1 MLSIHIENMIKVK
14 RLRSAWHLSRMKET
28 RKPHQILFS
37 ELERGRKTPKEAE
50 NQMDSK
56 RSQ

>member
-1 MLSIHIENMIKVK
+1 MTKVK
-14 RLRSAWHLSRMKET
+14 RLRSAWHLSRIKET